1 MAPVAGLLFLLLL
14 FLEGIALIGAGTFV
28 LLASRLRASAAN
40 QRIKKPVAVLAGGV
54 IALGAVVCLIPAF
67 VLGMIRTVNQ
77 DGYIETHQ
85 SAYRYNFGAGQSH
98 VTYIEYDGVR
108 YYDLELELRKATGD
122 DYRTDRSLLE
132 LGEPVANLRDG
143 ATKDWVLYRLV
154 MDVLFGRGGSSKELL
169 YPVKNE
175 GAGDF
180 YCVRGLYCAESRLE
194 QVIVQFQEDPA
205 SERFPQNVCRKQ
217 KSPS

>member
-14 FLEGIALIGAGTFV
+14 FLAGIALIGAGTFV
-28 LLASRLRASAAN
+28 LLAGRLRASAAN
-40 QRIKKPVAVLAGGV
+40 RPMIKPVAVLAGGV

-67 VLGMIRTVNQ
+67 VLGMIRTANQ

-122 DYRTDRSLLE
+122 D
-132 LGEPVANLRDG
+132 
-143 ATKDWVLYRLV
+143 
-154 MDVLFGRGGSSKELL
+154 
-169 YPVKNE
+169 
-175 GAGDF
+175 
-180 YCVRGLYCAESRLE
+180 
-194 QVIVQFQEDPA
+194 
-205 SERFPQNVCRKQ
+205 
-217 KSPS
+217 